1 MEPSRDLAATKAD
14 NSARSTSA
22 RQLIILGTIS
32 PLVCRAGLR
41 RKSGDGANPLGY
53 TCVPL
58 LAEAGTAKH
67 APVRGFLSHSS
78 LFLGKTMAAVSEA
91 VRPAPA
97 PALSRHLMSGNDAV
111 SRAVWEAGV
120 RVAAAYPGT
129 PATEMLEVISTY
141 PDIYSEWS
149 VNEKVSLEV
158 AFGASMAGSRS
169 FCAMKHVGMNVASD
183 ALMTITLTGA
193 AGGLVIAIAD
203 DVGLSS
209 SQNEQDSRYWGRFAH
224 VPVLEPADSQ
234 EAYDFTLAAFDLSE
248 RFQVPVIVRLTTR
261 VCHVKGLVTIGERR
275 ERPVAGFAKDVARWV
290 MVPGAAGRRLP
301 LMFARENALRAE
313 AEVSA
318 LNRVDPGS
326 DRRVGFITSGPAY
339 MHVRE
344 SFPDAP
350 VLKLGFSCPVPFELV
365 RTFAQTCDRLVV
377 VEEVEPL
384 IETEVRAQGLAVF
397 GKDILPRS
405 GELSPSVLKP
415 AIAGLLGAAA
425 PQTLA
430 AAPVRAPI
438 AVFPR
443 PPTMCVACP
452 HLGVYYTLA
461 QLRNVTISGDIGC
474 YTLGFGEPW
483 NALDAC
489 VSMGASM
496 GMALGLDKGRSD
508 AEKDQKIV
516 AVIGDSTFMHMGMQ
530 GLLDIVYNRGN
541 VTVLLL
547 DNRAVGM
554 TGGQNNPGTGRGIHG
569 EDAPRVDFAT
579 LVKALGVREERVHVL
594 DPYELPT
601 LFKTLRQEMKVAEPS
616 VIITNQP
623 CVLVEDYQPRKPY
636 KVLEATC
643 TGCGNCVD
651 VGCPAIH
658 VTRRDTTVKA
668 NGREVQRAF
677 VRIESSA
684 CTGCGLCLTP
694 CAPDAIV
701 HVDTLAMPIHVVK
714 TH

>member
-1 MEPSRDLAATKAD
+1 MVAA
-14 NSARSTSA
+14 ARA
-22 RQLIILGTIS
+22 
-32 PLVCRAGLR
+32 
-41 RKSGDGANPLGY
+41 AN
-53 TCVPL
+53 T
-58 LAEAGTAKH
+58 
-67 APVRGFLSHSS
+67 
-78 LFLGKTMAAVSEA
+78 
-91 VRPAPA
+91 PAPA
-97 PALSRHLMSGNDAV
+97 QSRLLMSGNDAV

-141 PDIYSEWS
+141 PDLYAEWS

-158 AFGASMAGSRS
+158 AFGAAMAGSRS

-183 ALMTITLTGA
+183 ALMTMTLTGVS
-193 AGGLVIAIAD
+193 GGLVIAIAD

-234 EAYDFTLAAFDLSE
+234 EAHDFTLAAFELSE
-248 RFQVPVIVRLTTR
+248 RFQTPVILRLTTR
-261 VCHVKGLVTIGERR
+261 ICHVKGLVTVGERS
-275 ERPVAGFAKDVARWV
+275 EKPVAGFTKDVGRWV

-301 LMFARENALRAE
+301 LMFERENRLRAE
-313 AEVSA
+313 AEVST
-318 LNRVDPGS
+318 LNVLEGGS
-326 DRRVGFITSGPAY
+326 DRRVGFVTSGPAY

-365 RTFAQTCDRLVV
+365 RKFAAQCDQLVV

-384 IETEVRAQGLAVF
+384 IETEIKAQGIAVT

-405 GELSPSVLKP
+405 GELSPNVLKP
-415 AIAGLLGAAA
+415 AIARLLGEPLPEVAKVT
-425 PQTLA
+425 PMQ
-430 AAPVRAPI
+430 
-438 AVFPR
+438 VFPR

-474 YTLGFGEPW
+474 YTLGFGQPW

-489 VSMGASM
+489 ISMGASM
-496 GMALGLDKGRSD
+496 GMALGLDKGRAES
-508 AEKDQKIV
+508 EKDKKIV
-516 AVIGDSTFMHMGMQ
+516 AVIGDSTFLHMGMQ

-554 TGGQNNPGTGRGIHG
+554 TGGQSNPGTGRDIHG

-579 LVKALGVREERVHVL
+579 LVKALGVREERVHVV

-601 LFKTLRQEMKVAEPS
+601 LFKTLRQETKIAEPS

-623 CVLVEDYQPRKPY
+623 CVLVEHYQARKPFMVIDD
-636 KVLEATC
+636 KC

-658 VTRRDTTVKA
+658 VTRRDKVIKPS
-668 NGREVQRAF
+668 GKEVERSF
-677 VRIESSA
+677 VRIESPA
-684 CTGCGLCLTP
+684 CTGCGLCLQP

-701 HVDTLAMPIHVVK
+701 PVDVLSMPIHVVK
-714 TH
+714 GS